1 MSGGRRKS
9 RKPQKWEDYV
19 ADEEQLATIEKE
31 LVKEEKARMK
41 CASND
46 GDSSEKSPDGGQD
59 EEDDDDNDTT
69 DEEGHLQIVIQKD
82 ESEEF
87 QTDKELIK
95 EEISEDELSVGVQDK
110 KEKQWSTTQEKN
122 NGEMIGDCTIC
133 GIQLRDWPS
142 THSHL
147 RFHRLSY
154 VPQCNYGNVLTPLTK
169 RLNCQVCQRIC
180 QNREVLAYHAYTE
193 HYINRKDAKCCPFCS
208 KNFKDNEE
216 FQEHLDMDIISF
228 KCQMCGVL
236 VNREHKFYQHIVY
249 CTKMHQ
255 MGITSVPCCICGVS
269 TSINNLYTHLMKH
282 STLHSLPRHLAHNSR
297 RRGIYTSKLDPHR
310 PQQTRYRPFLC
321 EICDRRF
328 VVYSE
333 FKRHLYS
340 HLKSRSYV
348 CTHCGRS
355 YCQKNTLIVHLYSYH
370 NSSPNAEEITPK
382 EDTMQRSCEL
392 CGRSGFLND
401 ELLIRHC
408 ILRCSQRNNLQLSF
422 AVLVSSF
429 AKNQNTSFSETLHS
443 SAMQT
448 YLKLGVEAWG
458 SAPCVKQYLEKLQSS
473 YDLLDHSP
481 GNRRDLTEFTD
492 VQLLTYLDHF
502 EAVNREQDRELEF
515 LLNFRSK
522 ADLEIEA
529 SDKEEPGA
537 DDLDPLTFSP
547 CTSSKL
553 LTPRNSMANNSQI
566 DLSCLMHHLRKGS
579 DKRKAGEEEGSEGGP
594 VDICL
599 VTSTTNTQVTITPAG
614 CLQHDIRPPKVVRS
628 VSHKPSVAMI
638 QSTYPGIT
646 VLSDVDFT
654 RIPSIITE
662 MQEMMSSRT
671 RVEMKESGIS
681 PEDLQRLEVE
691 AQLLREAEPFYLQDN
706 SQWQLPKCNGIWKRS
721 SKRCSIVPD
730 SSALIRIIAEAKEL
744 YGGSNE
750 GEKNIC

>member
-228 KCQMCGVL
+228 KCQVSSLPMIDKLRVL
-236 VNREHKFYQHIVY
+236 PPDQQRCKFEQDGYSSKDMPHSKRAQGDGWRGPDGPGKDGPAAADMLQSSRGHSSSRRLRGSMRVAAAQTCQQQRGQQQQKPGGREAETAPRAKKGAPARLLSTAPRVSGGALS
-249 CTKMHQ
+249 TKVAMFSD
-255 MGITSVPCCICGVS
+255 ISSVFKTVENGPTQTC
-269 TSINNLYTHLMKH
+269 LPTHMTRH
-282 STLHSLPRHLAHNSR
+282 SFPESSTLTKHPMCRDFEGFEA
-297 RRGIYTSKLDPHR
+297 DPDD
-310 PQQTRYRPFLC
+310 PVP
-321 EICDRRF
+321 
-328 VVYSE
+328 VVESVVFGSPWVIE
-333 FKRHLYS
+333 
-340 HLKSRSYV
+340 
-348 CTHCGRS
+348 
-355 YCQKNTLIVHLYSYH
+355 KNTLIVHLYSYH
-370 NSSPNAEEITPK
+370 NSSPNAEEIKPK

-566 DLSCLMHHLRKGS
+566 DLIQ
-579 DKRKAGEEEGSEGGP
+579 EGSEGGP

-614 CLQHDIRPPKVVRS
+614 CLQHDIRPPKDLINMQRCRTMS
-628 VSHKPSVAMI
+628 GDERIRH
-638 QSTYPGIT
+638 QS
-646 VLSDVDFT
+646 
-654 RIPSIITE
+654 
-662 MQEMMSSRT
+662 
-671 RVEMKESGIS
+671 
-681 PEDLQRLEVE
+681 EDLQRLEVE
-691 AQLLREAEPFYLQDN
+691 AQLLREAEPFTFRAN
-706 SQWQLPKCNGIWKRS
+706 SQWQLLK
-721 SKRCSIVPD
+721 V
-730 SSALIRIIAEAKEL
+730 
-744 YGGSNE
+744 
-750 GEKNIC
+750 